1 VHASREQIIGVAECG
16 LPLECGTCLKCR
28 GPGTT
33 AAAALLVLSETAATT
48 ALSSYLL
55 KLVSNSR
62 TAVPS
67 SAGVLWVL
75 PQCVQRAEAA
85 AGFWLDSLAGLLSCG
100 EVQQWEWLSIDVIW
114 QCSCLLC
121 TVDLVLVA
129 REEQCTPYV
138 RHYMMPRAAWC
149 CQYAE
154 PARVVVALGGR

>member
-1 VHASREQIIGVAECG
+1 MWASLGVWHLLEVSGSWYYSSSCVACAFRDSSNDSAEQ
-16 LPLECGTCLKCR
+16 LP
-28 GPGTT
+28 
-33 AAAALLVLSETAATT
+33 
-48 ALSSYLL
+48 
-55 KLVSNSR
+55 SR
-62 TAVPS
+62 TCEQQPHCSYA

-75 PQCVQRAEAA
+75 PPCVQRAEAA